1 LGETSAEEGLQMK
14 TARTPGA
21 YASAITHVGRRSG
34 RVDETPAGPF
44 ATDDGFISPS
54 PMFADKTTAARKSA
68 IWVGV
73 LWIMATVFPA
83 SSILPW
89 SGLDDG
95 EGILANAATHK
106 SQLITWA
113 LLNLLGA
120 VAAAGVAFMF
130 YPILNR
136 VADTSVKK
144 GLALWYVGSR
154 ITEGSFYLVAVLA
167 IWAFLP
173 LSREFAAAGAPDASQ
188 FQTSGIVLQSTSDLA
203 LTLAQSVFA
212 IGAVILYYLLFQSR
226 LVPRWLSLWGLVAA
240 PLFLFASLSFLWT
253 GDPNSTLANILFAP
267 LALQEMVLAVW
278 LVVKGFDPAA
288 LASGSAMAEVA

>member
-1 LGETSAEEGLQMK
+1 MK

-21 YASAITHVGRRSG
+21 YAGAITRVGRRSG
-34 RVDETPAGPF
+34 RVDETPTGPF
-44 ATDDGFISPS
+44 AADDGFISPP
-54 PMFADKTTAARKSA
+54 PMFADKTTARKSA

-83 SSILPW
+83 SSILAW
-89 SGLDDG
+89 SALDDG
-95 EGILANAATHK
+95 KGILANAATHK

-136 VADTSVKK
+136 VTDTSVKK
-144 GLALWYVGSR
+144 GLALWYVGTR
-154 ITEGSFYLVAVLA
+154 ITEASFYLVAVLA

-173 LSREFAAAGAPDASQ
+173 LSREFAAAGSPDASH

-203 LTLAQSVFA
+203 LTLAQAVFA
-212 IGAVILYYLLFQSR
+212 IGAVMLYYLLFHSR

-240 PLFLFASLSFLWT
+240 PLFLIASLSFLWT

-278 LVVKGFDPAA
+278 LIVKGFDAAA
-288 LASGSAMAEVA
+288 LTSGSAMAEVA

>member
-1 LGETSAEEGLQMK
+1 MK

-21 YASAITHVGRRSG
+21 YASAITHVGRRPG
-34 RVDETPAGPF
+34 RVYETSAGSS
-44 ATDDGFISPS
+44 ATDEGFIWPS
-54 PMFADKTTAARKSA
+54 PMFADKTTARKSA

-73 LWIMATVFPA
+73 LWIMATVFPV
-83 SSILPW
+83 SSIVSW
-89 SGLDDG
+89 SALDNGD
-95 EGILANAATHK
+95 GILANAATHK

-113 LLNLLGA
+113 LLNLVGA

-130 YPILNR
+130 YPVLSR

-144 GLALWYVGSR
+144 GLALWYVGTR

-173 LSREFAAAGAPDASQ
+173 LSREFAAAGAPDASH
-188 FQTSGIVLQSTSDLA
+188 FQTSGIVLHSTSDLA
-203 LTLAQSVFA
+203 LTLAQAVFA
-212 IGAVILYYLLFQSR
+212 IGAVMLYYLLFQSR
-226 LVPRWLSLWGLVAA
+226 LVPRWLSLWGLAAA
-240 PLFLFASLSFLWT
+240 PLFLIASLSLLWT
-253 GDPNSTLANILFAP
+253 GDPNTTLANILFAP

-278 LVVKGFDPAA
+278 LIVKGFDRTA

>member
-1 LGETSAEEGLQMK
+1 MK
-14 TARTPGA
+14 TARTRGA
-21 YASAITHVGRRSG
+21 YAGAITHVGRRPSP
-34 RVDETPAGPF
+34 VYESPAGPF
-44 ATDDGFISPS
+44 ATDKGLISPS
-54 PMFADKTTAARKSA
+54 PMSAGKTAARKSA

-89 SGLDDG
+89 SALDGGD
-95 EGILANAATHK
+95 GILANAATHK
-106 SQLITWA
+106 NQLIAWA
-113 LLNLLGA
+113 LLNLVGA

-144 GLALWYVGSR
+144 GLALWYVGTR
-154 ITEGSFYLVAVLA
+154 ITEGGTYLVAVLA
-167 IWAFLP
+167 TWAFLP
-173 LSREFAAAGAPDASQ
+173 LSREFAAAGAPDASH

-212 IGAVILYYLLFQSR
+212 IGAVMLYYLLFQSR
-226 LVPRWLSLWGLVAA
+226 LVPRWLSLWGLVTA
-240 PLFLFASLSFLWT
+240 PLFLIASLSLLWT
-253 GDPNSTLANILFAP
+253 GDPNSTLANVLFVP

-278 LVVKGFDPAA
+278 LIVKGFDAAA
-288 LASGSAMAEVA
+288 LASGSGMTDVA